1 MIILYIMMFIL
12 VLIVLYNFLTRKY
25 VNPYKLIMIF
35 GKKGSG
41 KTTNL
46 TKLAIKH
53 YKKGWTVY
61 CTEHIP
67 FTYYVPHELI
77 GQVEFKENSLLLI
90 DEVGMIYDNRDFKNF
105 QNYVRDWFK
114 LQRHRKVKV
123 IMFSQTF
130 DIDIKLRNL
139 TDELYLV
146 NNVFR
151 VFSYAKKIDRNII
164 ITKANAESPS
174 TIADELNFVSVIW
187 FWCGSRMITYIPKYT
202 KYFDTYSADK
212 LRDYNFKYNDYKKSN
227 KKRSKK
233 NEICSIRKT
242 KSRLHKLKNWTKGAR
257 RKSAL

>member
-1 MIILYIMMFIL
+1 MRILYIMLFIL
-12 VLIVLYNFLTRKY
+12 IFVIIYNLLTRKY

-53 YKKGWTVY
+53 HRKGWTVY

-67 FTYYVPHELI
+67 YTYYVPHELI

-130 DIDIKLRNL
+130 DVDIKLRNL

-146 NNVFR
+146 KNVFR
-151 VFSYAKKIDRNII
+151 VFSYAKRINRRII
-164 ITKANAESPS
+164 ITKATAESPS
-174 TIADELNFVSVIW
+174 TIADELTFDSIFW
-187 FWCGSRMITYIPKYT
+187 FWCGSRMLTFIPKYA
-202 KYFDTYSADK
+202 KYFNTYSAEK
-212 LRDYNFKYNDYKKSN
+212 LRDYNFKYNEYKKSK
-227 KKRSKK
+227 KKRRVKK
-233 NEICSIRKT
+233 
-242 KSRLHKLKNWTKGAR
+242 
-257 RKSAL
+257 